1 MATTACAERFSRPC
15 WAGRPGR
22 LWRFALGVSLLLH
35 GALLWLPV
43 RGLRD
48 RSASVAPL
56 AALTLTLKRPTPRGA
71 ASSFAAPV
79 AVAAVAAVT
88 PRGVPARVSSSLRPS
103 AAPAV
108 ATPESDAPQ
117 ATPERHLDIDQLR
130 EQARDLARAPAE
142 RLVRGGDRRPGSPAA
157 VPDLLD
163 RPLLAALSRRIGKPL
178 QVASEQR
185 LADGSR
191 MIRFV
196 GNVCLH
202 VPQQLHLGQENAFG
216 PTVLVP
222 TNCSD

>member
-1 MATTACAERFSRPC
+1 MAATVCTELFSRPC

-22 LWRFALGVSLLLH
+22 LLRFALGVSLLLH
-35 GALLWLPV
+35 GALLWLPA

-48 RSASVAPL
+48 GSASTASL
-56 AALTLTLKRPTPRGA
+56 TALTLTLKRPTPR
-71 ASSFAAPV
+71 ASAPV
-79 AVAAVAAVT
+79 ARSSPVAVSTVT

-103 AAPAV
+103 AVPDV

-117 ATPERHLDIDQLR
+117 GAAERRLDIDELR

-142 RLVRGGDRRPGSPAA
+142 RLGRGGDRRPGAPEA

-202 VPQQLHLGQENAFG
+202 VPQQSPLGQENAFG
-216 PTVLVP
+216 PTLLVP